1 VPSLR
6 LFYGEPRDLL
16 TVAGYTAWRVGGT
29 LVIAAAAFGVVAA
42 VQALRAEEDA
52 GRAELV
58 LAGVIGRPAASWA
71 AMAAI
76 GAATLVLWAAEF
88 AGFALGHLPAAGS
101 AYLAL
106 ATASVVPVFAGLG
119 AVASQVAPSRRSHY
133 NSWSRGGAVHGCC
146 G

>member
-29 LVIAAAAFGVVAA
+29 LVIAAAFGVVAA
-42 VQALRAEEDA
+42 VQALRADEDA

-88 AGFALGHLPAAGS
+88 AGFALGRLPAAGS

-119 AVASQVAPSRRSHY
+119 AVASQVAPSRRI
-133 NSWSRGGAVHGCC
+133 AL
-146 G
+146 